1 MREPC
6 QAHEVEAQHPNPQ
19 QLVAAGQRRAGE
31 IVEALGAG
39 LAAIPLPIGLSV
51 VAPVPDHRVTAATGA
66 AHALRPAA
74 LAHQGEALGVV
85 HQARE
90 VDQVGCSHGGG
101 DSLHERGQLS
111 PLAPADQAS
120 FAPRPGPNLTTP
132 KPDKSVRNY
141 LFFASWPGLDPTIS
155 SDPRVKPGMTCM
167 GLERNECVTGW

>member
-1 MREPC
+1 M
-6 QAHEVEAQHPNPQ
+6 
-19 QLVAAGQRRAGE
+19 AAGQRRAGE
-31 IVEALGAG
+31 VVKAPGSR
-39 LAAIPLPIGLSV
+39 LAAIPLPIGLSL

-101 DSLHERGQLS
+101 GSLHERDLLS
-111 PLAPADQAS
+111 PLASAHQAS

-132 KPDKSVRNY
+132 KPDKSVHSMGRS
-141 LFFASWPGLDPTIS
+141 ASGL
-155 SDPRVKPGMTCM
+155 
-167 GLERNECVTGW
+167 